1 MQYQNI
7 CRDVIIQWF
16 VAWIAILINI
26 IIAYAF
32 ALMSNW
38 HFRKQCYAQK
48 TKSLVFDNGKC
59 TIEHLKFKKYTTIK
73 YRESKYFLIYWFYCW
88 IFDSLYWMKNDKWN
102 KTREYSSLSSP
113 SFDRSHPK
121 RNFIV
126 ASCIPIKR
134 EWSNS
139 RK

>member
-1 MQYQNI
+1 M
-7 CRDVIIQWF
+7 
-16 VAWIAILINI
+16 
-26 IIAYAF
+26 
-32 ALMSNW
+32 
-38 HFRKQCYAQK
+38 HKK
-48 TKSLVFDNGKC
+48 PKSLVFDNGKC
-59 TIEHLKFKKYTTIK
+59 TMKHLKFKKYTTIK

-102 KTREYSSLSSP
+102 KRRDLSFSFP

-134 EWSNS
+134 EWSNL
-139 RK
+139 RKWCILFKFIRIHLWDYDIYRNIRSKLKRIIFIQLYCEVWYTFCI

>member
-1 MQYQNI
+1 M
-7 CRDVIIQWF
+7 
-16 VAWIAILINI
+16 
-26 IIAYAF
+26 
-32 ALMSNW
+32 
-38 HFRKQCYAQK
+38 HKK
-48 TKSLVFDNGKC
+48 PKSLVFDNGKC
-59 TIEHLKFKKYTTIK
+59 TTKHLKFKKYTTIK

-102 KTREYSSLSSP
+102 KRRDLSFSFP

-139 RK
+139 RKWCILFKFIRIHSQIMNVHAKKFSKKLHSQIMNLSSFIMGLWYL